1 MPALATRQTD
11 DRLPFRM
18 GTRRRVQ
25 PLGSFPF
32 IPGTP
37 IPTIVIP
44 QVGMLS
50 KIYLKIEGTLTQT
63 ATPAVLNPLGYASLI
78 SRIRVNANLGSAS
91 IVDASAAGVELAN
104 FWRAPSTG
112 RVQNIYANAIAAN
125 AVSYGLEIPINA
137 NDRSL
142 LEIGLINLQAEQVRV
157 TLDVTPAAALLEF
170 ALSGGGTL
178 SSTLTMY
185 VYYEYWDVPN
195 PNRYLLPPASLSR
208 LLEEQQPIAAT
219 GEMSY
224 VIPRLGTLTQMSEYF
239 ILGATA
245 ATRVMANLTAPTPQV
260 NKFRVRANKT
270 DEWMSLDARAAEIEE
285 ALFTNANQGTNAAPA
300 GSFMRPGVRTWDF
313 FHSGLQTRNFGDRDL
328 IDTEK
333 ITTLEFL
340 ATIDPTVTP
349 SAFTTRN
356 LVRRVF
362 QRLV

>member
-1 MPALATRQTD
+1 MQLATSQSD

-32 IPGTP
+32 VPGTP

-50 KIYLKIEGTLTQT
+50 KIYIKLEGTLTQT
-63 ATPAVLNPLGYASLI
+63 ATPAVLSPLGYAALI
-78 SRIRVNANLGSAS
+78 SRIRVNANLGSSS
-91 IVDASAAGVELAN
+91 IVDASAAGIEIAN
-104 FWRAPSTG
+104 FWRAPSAG
-112 RVQNIYANAIAAN
+112 RVQNVYANAIAAN

-157 TLDVTPAAALLEF
+157 TLDVTPCPAALSF

-178 SSTLTMY
+178 TPSLTMY

-208 LLEEQQPIAAT
+208 ILEEQQPISAV

-224 VIPRLGTLTQMSEYF
+224 VVPRLGTLTQLSEYF

-245 ATRVMANLTAPTPQV
+245 ATAVMATLVAPTPQV
-260 NKFRVRANKT
+260 NKFRIRANKT

-285 ALFTNANQGTNAAPA
+285 ALFNDANSGTAAAPS
-300 GSFMRPGVRTWDF
+300 GTFLRPGVRTWDF

-340 ATIDPTVTP
+340 ATIDPSVTP

-356 LVRRVF
+356 IVRRVF